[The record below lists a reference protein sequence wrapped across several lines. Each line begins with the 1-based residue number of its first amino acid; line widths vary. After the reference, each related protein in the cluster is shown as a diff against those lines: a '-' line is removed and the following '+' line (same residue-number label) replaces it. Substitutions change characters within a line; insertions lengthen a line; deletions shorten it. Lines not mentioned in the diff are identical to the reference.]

1 VHRQV
6 DLGQPRGGFQS
17 IALRKNKE
25 SESMELT
32 GLIRVVGRDDHAP
45 LIRLQAVAHLPRQ
58 SIESKAMDLTATATA
73 TATATRQAW
82 RP

>member
-1 VHRQV
+1 
-6 DLGQPRGGFQS
+6 
-17 IALRKNKE
+17 
-25 SESMELT
+25 MELT